1 MGTFRN
7 FRVKHLF
14 IGVLAATGL
23 SISGADAATVLWDF
37 SVGAGGNQGTT
48 LTQGFRSVRHSDCR
62 LRFHRN
68 HRNSH

>member
-23 SISGADAATVLWDF
+23 SISGADAATVICGDF
-37 SVGAGGNQGTT
+37 
-48 LTQGFRSVRHSDCR
+48 
-62 LRFHRN
+62 
-68 HRNSH
+68 

>member
-37 SVGAGGNQGTT
+37 AVGAGGNQGTT
-48 LTQGFRSVRHSDCR
+48 LTRIPFRSAFR
-62 LRFHRN
+62 L
-68 HRNSH
+68 SPPVSQES